1 VLGERLRLSPGAIR
15 RDLERGEGDD
25 LESSALYERV
35 FALAEKTERK
45 ALPRAVVPRIDL
57 KSPKIKRKLT
67 TDWFAHRVDER
78 HRRCLAR
85 RDAAGG

>member
-1 VLGERLRLSPGAIR
+1 MLAERLRLSPQAIR
-15 RDLERGEGDD
+15 RDLEQGEGED
-25 LESSALYERV
+25 LERTALYERV
-35 FALAEKTERK
+35 FALAEKMEGR

-78 HRRCLAR
+78 HRRCLVR
-85 RDAAGG
+85 GDAAGE